1 MKNLSLFALLAGMS
15 LTFYG
20 CSNSSDPGST
30 GGTGGAGET
39 TISADAPKVA
49 YVTNGIASFWV
60 IAEKGAMDAG
70 KEFDADV
77 TVRMP
82 PNGVEDQK
90 RMCQDLLAQGID
102 GIAISPIEAVNQG
115 DLLDEI
121 SDRTNLIT
129 HDADAPD
136 SKRLCY
142 VGVDNY
148 LAGRMCGQLVKEA
161 MPEGGSIMIFVGRM
175 GQSNARLRRQGVID
189 EVLGRSED
197 SSRYDDPNDGEIKGD
212 KYTILGTETDDFDFG
227 KAKAKAQDAIAKYPD
242 LGCMVGLFAYNP
254 PLILDAVREA
264 NKVGK
269 IKIVSFDE
277 DDRSL
282 EGIVDGSIYGTTVQ
296 NPYKYG
302 HKSVEILAALARGDN
317 SVIPESGFIDIPA
330 RNIRKDNVDEFWT
343 ELKRLTATE
352 APAAAAEEA
361 AAEEESATTGEEAE
375 TAEGEPAAEE
385 AKTEEEAPAAED
397 APTEPAE

>member
-1 MKNLSLFALLAGMS
+1 MKNLSLIALLAAMS

-20 CSNSSDPGST
+20 CSNSSDPG
-30 GGTGGAGET
+30 GAGGGGET
-39 TISADAPKVA
+39 SISADAPKVA

-102 GIAISPIEAVNQG
+102 GIAISPVEAVNQG

-121 SDRTNLIT
+121 SERTNLIT

-161 MPEGGSIMIFVGRM
+161 MPEGGSIIIFVGRM

-197 SSRYDDPNDGEIKGD
+197 SSRYDDPNDGEIKSD
-212 KYTILGTETDDFDFG
+212 KYTILGTETDDFDYG
-227 KAKAKAQDAIAKYPD
+227 KAKAKAQDAIATDPD

-264 NKVGK
+264 GKVGK

-282 EGIVDGSIYGTTVQ
+282 AGIVDGSIYGTTVQ

-343 ELKRLTATE
+343 ELKRLTAKGT
-352 APAAAAEEA
+352 PV
-361 AAEEESATTGEEAE
+361 AAEEEAASEEPATTGEEAE

-385 AKTEEEAPAAED
+385 ATA
-397 APTEPAE
+397 EPAEEDAAKE